1 MAIVIAAVVAGGTG
15 FAQQQRR
22 PYNLVMKDIQSS
34 FGTLR
39 KNIEANNAA
48 ATVEDAAKLEGFFA
62 EIEAF
67 WAPFNTQDAIGFAK
81 RGREAAA
88 AIGTAAKGPDI
99 KAAQASVAIV
109 QGTCTNCHRAH
120 REQTADS
127 YRIKP

>member
-1 MAIVIAAVVAGGTG
+1 MAIVIAAVVAGSTG

-22 PYNLVMKDIQSS
+22 PYNQVMKDIQSS

-67 WAPFNTQDAIGFAK
+67 WAPFNTQDAVGFAK

-109 QGTCTNCHRAH
+109 QGTCTNCHRTH
-120 REQTADS
+120 REQIADG